1 MRFYE
6 FEAKRL
12 LKKHGIPVPQSGIAQ
27 TAADAERLAGEF
39 GGPVT
44 LKAQVLSR
52 ALLTSRGVKAA
63 DSPAQAKQAAEQL
76 LQLDDGGRK
85 PKGILVEKQVP
96 ATKAYSLA
104 VTYDGVRKLGLMAA
118 SDMAGNIEDI
128 AESHPT
134 HVARRHFSVLNPFS
148 DYLAKE
154 LVADLGL
161 TGADLTRVSGIV
173 ARLAQLFLQYDLTQ
187 ADVYALAKQQDGSFV
202 ALDCQLDMEVEGRP
216 RQKSILEE
224 LGIHPEDRRLPREP
238 TQFEIDGAKIDAED
252 PRGVAGPVVEFDG
265 NIGLVIGA
273 GGGSLTLTDAVRKHG
288 GRPANYAA
296 IGGNPSVRKAQR
308 LTKLDS
314 VEARRHEDRRHV
326 ERGLQHARR
335 PGGARGHQGGHRPR
349 PRPEGD
355 DRDLPRPRRL
365 GGGRLQDPCEV
376 RRRVLRPF
384 RLDQRGGPTRG
395 RENPGTGTLRGSGM
409 AILLNK
415 DFTFIVQGITGREA
429 VNLHPGVPAV
439 RLEDRRRR
447 HARARAART
456 STACP
461 CTTRCGR
468 SPRRRTSTA
477 R

>member
-6 FEAKRL
+6 SEAKRL

-27 TAADAERLAGEF
+27 TADDAERLAGEL

-52 ALLTSRGVKAA
+52 TLLTSRGVQTA
-63 DSPAQAKQAAEQL
+63 DSPAHARQAAEQL
-76 LQLDDGGRK
+76 LQLDDGGRT
-85 PKGILVEKQVP
+85 PKGILVEKPV
-96 ATKAYSLA
+96 AAVKEYSLA

-118 SDMAGNIEDI
+118 SDMAGNIEAI
-128 AESHPT
+128 AEARPAR
-134 HVARRHFSVLNPFS
+134 VARRHFSVLNPFS

-154 LVADLGL
+154 VVADVGL

-173 ARLAQLFLQYDLTQ
+173 ARLVQLFLQYDLTQ
-187 ADVYALAKQQDGSFV
+187 ADVYSLAKQKDGTFV

-216 RQKSILEE
+216 RQKGILEE

-308 LTKLDS
+308 LTKLILSKPGVKKIAVMSNVVSNTRADLVARGVIKGVIDLGLDPKETIAIFRVPGAWEADAFKILAKYGVEYCDRS
-314 VEARRHEDRRHV
+314 VSISEAARRAV
-326 ERGLQHARR
+326 EKIQGPAR
-335 PGGARGHQGGHRPR
+335 
-349 PRPEGD
+349 
-355 DRDLPRPRRL
+355 
-365 GGGRLQDPCEV
+365 
-376 RRRVLRPF
+376 
-384 RLDQRGGPTRG
+384 
-395 RENPGTGTLRGSGM
+395 
-409 AILLNK
+409 
-415 DFTFIVQGITGREA
+415 
-429 VNLHPGVPAV
+429 
-439 RLEDRRRR
+439 
-447 HARARAART
+447 
-456 STACP
+456 
-461 CTTRCGR
+461 
-468 SPRRRTSTA
+468 
-477 R
+477 